1 MKADQFF
8 TQEENNEITRTIKEV
23 ESQTDGEIAVMV
35 VERSDRY
42 LEAEILGGVILGGLL
57 ALIITDLFLHDSLWF
72 YIPLSFCFFFLFRFL
87 SVRVPRLKSFFLS
100 IKRKEET
107 VKNRA
112 LRAFYEKG
120 LYKTRHQTGV
130 LFFLSLFERKVWV
143 LADKGIHT
151 KIDQRTLNRFASTV
165 SQGIKE
171 NRAGEA
177 LCEAIGGMGRLL
189 AEHFPRTA
197 GDTDELPDEVI
208 TE

>member
-1 MKADQFF
+1 MKAEHFF
-8 TQEENNEITRTIKEV
+8 TPEENNRITKTIKEA
-23 ESQTDGEIAVMV
+23 ESQTDGEIAVILLDS
-35 VERSDRY
+35 SDRY
-42 LEAEILGGVILGGLL
+42 LEADILGGVILSSLL
-57 ALIITDLFLHDSLWF
+57 ALIITDAFLHDSLWF
-72 YIPLSFCFFFLFRFL
+72 YVPLSLFFFFPFRLL
-87 SVRVPRLKSFFLS
+87 SARVPKLKSFFLS
-100 IKRKEET
+100 VKRKEET

-151 KIDQRTLNRFASTV
+151 KIDQSTLNRFALMV

-171 NRAGEA
+171 ERAGEA
-177 LCEAIGGMGRLL
+177 LCQAIGGMGRLL
-189 AEHFPRTA
+189 AEHFPRTS
-197 GDTDELPDEVI
+197 GDSDELPDEVM

>member
-1 MKADQFF
+1 MKAEHFF
-8 TQEENNEITRTIKEV
+8 TQEENERITETIKES
-23 ESQTDGEIAVMV
+23 ESQTDGEIAVILLDS
-35 VERSDRY
+35 SDRY
-42 LEAEILGGVILGGLL
+42 PEAEILGGVILGSLS
-57 ALIITDLFLHDSLWF
+57 ALIITDLFLHDSLWS
-72 YIPLSFCFFFLFRFL
+72 YIPLSFCFFFPFRLL
-87 SVRVPRLKSFFLS
+87 SAGVPRLKSFFLS

-151 KIDQRTLNRFASTV
+151 KIDQRTLNRFALTV
-165 SQGIKE
+165 SKGFKE

-189 AEHFPRTA
+189 AEHFPKTA
-197 GDTDELPDEVI
+197 GDIDELPDEVM